1 MLWGMSP
8 KIYNTSQID
17 EQIINLIERKNINF
31 LIIPFANKIINYKE
45 EKDKINRR
53 FADFVDFDIN
63 IDVLRINLCTW
74 DKNYARRKIKN
85 ADIIRLPGGDPVL
98 LKRRLSFLW
107 IYRMVKDALMKEDGK
122 IVVWNSAWTL
132 IFFKYFISSVEKNKE
147 YLYNYHSGFDL
158 IRCLWVCHYTE
169 WSREPFL
176 RKYINELSINW
187 VWIDE
192 QAGYVI
198 TYINWK
204 KFQEEVISIWS
215 GEVFFIDK

>member
-1 MLWGMSP
+1 MSP

-98 LKRRLSFLW
+98 LKRRLSFL
-107 IYRMVKDALMKEDGK
+107 
-122 IVVWNSAWTL
+122 
-132 IFFKYFISSVEKNKE
+132 
-147 YLYNYHSGFDL
+147 
-158 IRCLWVCHYTE
+158 
-169 WSREPFL
+169 
-176 RKYINELSINW
+176 
-187 VWIDE
+187 
-192 QAGYVI
+192 
-198 TYINWK
+198 
-204 KFQEEVISIWS
+204 
-215 GEVFFIDK
+215 